1 MLDGKNLF
9 PISGNYK
16 NGTMKKILIFLIVTG
31 FLTGCYPEFRN
42 DFPYTTVAFTNATGG
57 LTTAG
62 QLGRTVVKDE
72 GLQLDFGIYLGGVIE
87 NQEERWAKF
96 TIDPTLLAGTSYVLM
111 PSDYYTLSNS
121 NTITIP
127 SGDFVGKITI
137 KIDSVKFLNDVNA
150 SHYHYAI
157 PLKLTETS
165 ADSIN
170 ATLSTKLLV
179 IKYINHYDGY
189 YDNTATFT
197 TYNATGTPVN
207 SGTVKNVILGTTLA
221 LDSIITDGINNMTGI
236 DYRMKTLVKSDKTVW
251 YKKIPNMP
259 RDMTPKNIAI
269 LPTTLISTSF
279 VSSWEKLEAIRDNY
293 SPTSSTDK
301 TGGAYGNWNS
311 ANIERYVEYDFPQSY
326 KLSKSEVYWW
336 TDGGGILF
344 PDYCRLEYMDPVTQT
359 WLLVPNPVGLGVA
372 GNTWNVTT
380 FDEIVTNKIRMSFK
394 NSVQSVG
401 ILEWRIWGVSVPV
414 SLEQAP
420 IEDVIAQGANTFD
433 PATSKYTLNY
443 KVTYEDLDYYTVVSS
458 TMVWRNRVR
467 DGVNEWRR

>member
-1 MLDGKNLF
+1 
-9 PISGNYK
+9 
-16 NGTMKKILIFLIVTG
+16 
-31 FLTGCYPEFRN
+31 
-42 DFPYTTVAFTNATGG
+42 
-57 LTTAG
+57 
-62 QLGRTVVKDE
+62 
-72 GLQLDFGIYLGGVIE
+72 
-87 NQEERWAKF
+87 
-96 TIDPTLLAGTSYVLM
+96 
-111 PSDYYTLSNS
+111 
-121 NTITIP
+121 
-127 SGDFVGKITI
+127 
-137 KIDSVKFLNDVNA
+137 
-150 SHYHYAI
+150 
-157 PLKLTETS
+157 
-165 ADSIN
+165 
-170 ATLSTKLLV
+170 
-179 IKYINHYDGY
+179 
-189 YDNTATFT
+189 
-197 TYNATGTPVN
+197 VN
-207 SGTVKNVILGTTLA
+207 SGTVKNVVQGTTLA

-293 SPTSSTDK
+293 SPTSSGDK

-359 WLLVPNPVGLGVA
+359 WLLVPNPVGLGVL
-372 GNTWNVTT
+372 GNTFNVTT

-394 NSVQSVG
+394 NSTQSVG
-401 ILEWRIWGVSVPV
+401 ILEWRVWGVSVPV

-420 IEDVIAQGANTFD
+420 IEDVIAQGVNTFD

-458 TMVWRNRVR
+458 TMIWRNRVR